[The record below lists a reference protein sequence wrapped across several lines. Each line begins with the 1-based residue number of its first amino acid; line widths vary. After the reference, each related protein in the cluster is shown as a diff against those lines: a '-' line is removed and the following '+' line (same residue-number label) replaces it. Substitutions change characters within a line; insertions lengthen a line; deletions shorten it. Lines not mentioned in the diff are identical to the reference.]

1 MKACFATDGFGGKI
15 NCREYAKETKNIKSL
30 PDKKEQGGYNMY
42 RPKNCKK
49 CGGRMRQTGGI
60 QTYTQANTPQGAT
73 TPTGR
78 SNLATLTPE
87 QIRALAGQYGFR
99 TDSNANLQQDLFNY
113 AQKNQ
118 PQAYQNMV
126 SQYGPTAAGTFVDNM
141 LGARTSELLQ
151 SLPAPQSQQQAQ
163 PQPYRVTSTFNE
175 HLYGPGQRALG
186 AASNRYRDSY
196 DVTDAGMVDTGNP
209 REYVNFQYYKPN
221 STELD
226 AARGTYRIPND
237 VYMNQIARGTNTI
250 ANPALLDPYRIPDN
264 LNVVPSSSTASTA
277 PPPPAI
283 RMKGGLIFKMKG
295 GRLVF
300 QVGGSAPKQ
309 QQQGSPTTPKSPLNS
324 PFSIARAMEML
335 GTGEDR
341 VGVNPLGTG
350 TLPTAGPQRQAYI
363 DSLSNRLT
371 KIKDDYK
378 FMRDLGYSEIE
389 AQEAQDRG
397 KPLYERKWTDRH
409 YMDERR
415 RLEQSLKGELAEIW
429 GTSDYL
435 QQAQNPITIYQPRD
449 VVKPKRQMG
458 GVAPRQQDY
467 PDYESWQA
475 AMDNWQASQQGTPT
489 SAPPVPPVQSPMMN
503 AFDNIQGVQGFQPT
517 GDMTSS
523 ATWDPMSDPNT
534 PTYAQAQRNP
544 PRPNNN
550 NPYAA
555 LQRVGLGMMAAR
567 TGLSEISGRI
577 ERGRQNQY
585 DYQQQTALGMM
596 NPMQSDDFQPNPY
609 NLYMQKG
616 GNLKTILRDYNKYS
630 NDAQFDFGSGD
641 NDQGMIPQM
650 KKGGYEIDRMIIV
663 RKLLPELLK
672 FGRLGSGKYRNYAHG
687 GNAAMEPFHN
697 LSPEQYAQM
706 LQMMQM
712 NQGVLP
718 VDPNN
723 PMEGFHM
730 MEDGTMMPNSEMNY
744 RQGGIHI
751 KKKNRG
757 KFTEYCG
764 GKVTEECIQKGLN
777 SSNPTTRKR
786 ANFAR
791 NARKWN

>member
-1 MKACFATDGFGGKI
+1 MKACFASNGFNGKVD
-15 NCREYAKETKNIKSL
+15 CREWAKETKNIKSL

-151 SLPAPQSQQQAQ
+151 SLPAPQPQQPPQ

-264 LNVVPSSSTASTA
+264 AMVIPSNTTVSKQQGGQANPSAGLTYGPTYNFGALSRPATRQDSTEYRYNMNLALQDPQFFEQRYVDPAFRIAARRSSTIDDTQKWLDIGLMNRGALQDAQRDLNQFGPNASA
-277 PPPPAI
+277 PPIPIYMPKDTVKKP
-283 RMKGGLIFKMKG
+283 RMKG

-300 QVGGSAPKQ
+300 QIGGSAPKQ
-309 QQQGSPTTPKSPLNS
+309 QD
-324 PFSIARAMEML
+324 F
-335 GTGEDR
+335 
-341 VGVNPLGTG
+341 
-350 TLPTAGPQRQAYI
+350 
-363 DSLSNRLT
+363 
-371 KIKDDYK
+371 
-378 FMRDLGYSEIE
+378 
-389 AQEAQDRG
+389 
-397 KPLYERKWTDRH
+397 
-409 YMDERR
+409 
-415 RLEQSLKGELAEIW
+415 
-429 GTSDYL
+429 
-435 QQAQNPITIYQPRD
+435 
-449 VVKPKRQMG
+449 
-458 GVAPRQQDY
+458 

-489 SAPPVPPVQSPMMN
+489 SAPPVPPVQNPMMN